1 MKAPAPNFRRVQER
15 HFSAHHTMLRIARIE
30 LDRAKRKEPGW
41 FDSIFVVLTFSALA
55 IEAIANAVGQRV
67 IEDWK
72 DFESASPNAKVRLLA
87 ERLEIEYS
95 QKGAPWDTIRWLGRF
110 RNSVA
115 HAKPEHVIHD
125 QLTTGMEEHQRA
137 TDSPKSK
144 LERDVTIAN
153 AKRALDAV
161 NLLKLMYCEKVSDED
176 RFGLDADGWSTS
188 TGILRESQ
196 PVLQTNVYDEATGA
210 THVEH

>member
-1 MKAPAPNFRRVQER
+1 MKAPARNFRRVQER
-15 HFSAHHTMLRIARIE
+15 HFSAHHTLLRVARIE
-30 LDRAKRKEPGW
+30 LDRAKLKESGW

-55 IEAIANAVGQRV
+55 IEAITNAFGERV
-67 IEDWK
+67 IADWK

-95 QKGAPWDTIRWLGRF
+95 QKGHPWETIRWLGRF

-115 HAKPEHVIHD
+115 HAKPEHVVHD
-125 QLTTGMEEHQRA
+125 QCITEKEANQRA
-137 TDSPKSK
+137 TDPPKSK

-161 NLLKLMYCEKVSDED
+161 NLLKAMYCEKVSDED

-188 TGILRESQ
+188 TGSLHEAQ
-196 PVLQTNVYDEATGA
+196 PIHQHGRRR
-210 THVEH
+210 